1 MIMIQ
6 RSLGQNPIPKSLS
19 FKSWFENWDRF
30 TQVYVVS
37 FLLGVL
43 FSWGGGSLLGG
54 GSCVIGPTALSMWY
68 LLGPYISGL
77 LASVVVLAES
87 CLENASYSVLA
98 DAFIESWDK
107 LRTYSG
113 RTYAAVI
120 SFYVVY
126 FLFGFALAQIRSSI
140 GL

>member
-6 RSLGQNPIPKSLS
+6 RSLGQNPISKSLS
-19 FKSWFENWDRF
+19 FKSWFENGDRF

-43 FSWGGGSLLGG
+43 FFWGGGALLGG

-68 LLGPYISGL
+68 VLGPYLCGL
-77 LASVVVLAES
+77 LASIVVLAES
-87 CLENASYSVLA
+87 CLENGTYSVMA
-98 DAFIESWDK
+98 DAFLDSWDK

-113 RTYAAVI
+113 RTHVAVI
-120 SFYVVY
+120 SFHVVY
-126 FLFGFALAQIRSSI
+126 FLFIFALAQVRSSI